1 MLDRVDG
8 DGMMQSG
15 SLVPQVHSLPG
26 ARLPVCIWPRRGIQA
41 VMTPLGA
48 FEIGRAA
55 NQSA

>member
-1 MLDRVDG
+1 
-8 DGMMQSG
+8 MMQSG

-26 ARLPVCIWPRRGIQA
+26 ARLPVCMWPLRGSQA